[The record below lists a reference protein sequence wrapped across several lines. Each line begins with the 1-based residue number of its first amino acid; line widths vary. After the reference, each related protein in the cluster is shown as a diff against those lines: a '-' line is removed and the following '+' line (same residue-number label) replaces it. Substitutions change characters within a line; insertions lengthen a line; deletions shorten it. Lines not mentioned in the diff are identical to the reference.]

1 MNGKIRLEMSGTK
14 ALLDTNLI
22 ILLSKRGIDVDSLL
36 ASYDEFY
43 VSIIT
48 YMETYGYEFNN
59 SDEKDLIDAF
69 FELVEVVDVNLSV
82 AQNVILYK
90 TSKKRKIKLPD
101 AIILATAK
109 YLDADLLTDDW
120 DDFVN
125 IDVDVN
131 VRNID
136 TFKRSL
142 PFK

>member
-1 MNGKIRLEMSGTK
+1 
-14 ALLDTNLI
+14 
-22 ILLSKRGIDVDSLL
+22 
-36 ASYDEFY
+36 
-43 VSIIT
+43 
-48 YMETYGYEFNN
+48 METYGYEFNN

-69 FELVEVVDVNLSV
+69 FELVEVVDVNQSV

-109 YLDADLLTDDW
+109 YLGADLLTDDW

-136 TFKRSL
+136 VFKRPPSI
-142 PFK
+142 

>member
-1 MNGKIRLEMSGTK
+1 MSGTK

-22 ILLSKRGIDVDSLL
+22 ILLSKRRIDVNSLL
-36 ASYDEFY
+36 AIYDEFY

-69 FELVEVVDVNLSV
+69 FELVEVVDVNQSV

-109 YLDADLLTDDW
+109 YLGADLLTDDW

-136 TFKRSL
+136 VFKRPPSI
-142 PFK
+142 

>member
-1 MNGKIRLEMSGTK
+1 MSGTK

-22 ILLSKRGIDVDSLL
+22 ILLSKRRIDVDSLL

-59 SDEKDLIDAF
+59 LDEKDLVDAF
-69 FELVEVVDVNLSV
+69 FELLEVVDVNQSV

-109 YLDADLLTDDW
+109 YLGADLLTDDW

-125 IDVDVN
+125 IDLDVN
-131 VRNID
+131 IRNID
-136 TFKRSL
+136 VFKR
-142 PFK
+142 PPPI

>member
-1 MNGKIRLEMSGTK
+1 MHGKRRLEMSGTK

-22 ILLSKRGIDVDSLL
+22 ILLSKQRIDVDSLL

-59 SDEKDLIDAF
+59 SDEKDIIDAF
-69 FELVEVVDVNLSV
+69 FELVEVVDVNLSI
-82 AQNVILYK
+82 AQNVIVYK
-90 TSKKRKIKLPD
+90 TSKRRKIKLPD

-109 YLDADLLTDDW
+109 YLGADLLTDDW

-136 TFKRSL
+136 VFKRPPSI
-142 PFK
+142 

>member
-1 MNGKIRLEMSGTK
+1 MSGTK

-22 ILLSKRGIDVDSLL
+22 ILLSKRRIDVNSLL

-69 FELVEVVDVNLSV
+69 FELVEVVDVNQSV

-109 YLDADLLTDDW
+109 YLGADLLTDDW

-125 IDVDVN
+125 IDIDVN
-131 VRNID
+131 VLNID
-136 TFKRSL
+136 VFKRPPSI
-142 PFK
+142 

>member
-1 MNGKIRLEMSGTK
+1 LHGKRRLEMSGTK

-22 ILLSKRGIDVDSLL
+22 ILLSKQRIDVDSLL
-36 ASYDEFY
+36 AIYDEFY

-59 SDEKDLIDAF
+59 LDEKDLIDAF
-69 FELVEVVDVNLSV
+69 FELVEVVDVNQSV

-109 YLDADLLTDDW
+109 YLGADLLTDDW

-136 TFKRSL
+136 VFKRPPSI
-142 PFK
+142 

>member
-1 MNGKIRLEMSGTK
+1 MSGTK

-22 ILLSKRGIDVDSLL
+22 ILLSKQRIDVDSLL
-36 ASYDEFY
+36 AIYDEFY

-59 SDEKDLIDAF
+59 LDEKDLIDAF
-69 FELVEVVDVNLSV
+69 FELVEVVDVNQSV

-109 YLDADLLTDDW
+109 YLGADLLTDDW

-136 TFKRSL
+136 VFKRPPSI
-142 PFK
+142 

>member
-1 MNGKIRLEMSGTK
+1 MSGTK

-22 ILLSKRGIDVDSLL
+22 ILLSKRRINVNSLL

-69 FELVEVVDVNLSV
+69 FELVEVVDVNQSV

-109 YLDADLLTDDW
+109 YLGADLLTDDW

-136 TFKRSL
+136 VFKRPPSI
-142 PFK
+142 

>member
-1 MNGKIRLEMSGTK
+1 MSGTK

-22 ILLSKRGIDVDSLL
+22 ILLSKRRIDVNSLL

-69 FELVEVVDVNLSV
+69 FELVEVVDVNQSV

-109 YLDADLLTDDW
+109 YLGADLLTDDW

-136 TFKRSL
+136 VFKRPPSI
-142 PFK
+142 